1 MKRLAGIVLAGG
13 MSRRFGE
20 PKALAS
26 WQGHTFIEHIVQV
39 MQTTVQDVVVISHPD
54 IKERIVTLVDVPVIE
69 DIPSYKGEGPLAGI
83 VSGMAHIEA
92 EWYIISPCDTP
103 NLSNEWITALV
114 GQISGEYG
122 AIVPVID
129 GGKQPLLAAYHY
141 SIKEKIYTL
150 LNEEKRSMGQLLSQ
164 CNVKYVMEEEWNV
177 AKELFMNV
185 NTQEEYLRLLK
196 EKKTKKV

>member
-1 MKRLAGIVLAGG
+1 MKKLAGIVLAGG

-26 WQGHTFIEHIVQV
+26 WQGHTFIEQIVQ
-39 MQTTVQDVVVISHPD
+39 MMRDTIQNVVVISHPD

-69 DIPSYKGEGPLAGI
+69 DIPPYKGDGPLAGI
-83 VSGMAHIEA
+83 VSGMEHIET
-92 EWYIISPCDTP
+92 EWYIVSPCDAP
-103 NLSNEWITALV
+103 NLSNEWITALI
-114 GQISGEYG
+114 GQISGEYE

-129 GGKQPLLAAYHY
+129 GRKQPLLAAYHY
-141 SIKEKIYTL
+141 RVKEKICVL

-177 AKELFMNV
+177 AKELFVNV
-185 NTQEEYLRLLK
+185 NTKEEYARLLN
-196 EKKTKKV
+196 EKKNKKV

>member
-1 MKRLAGIVLAGG
+1 MKKIAGIVLAGG
-13 MSRRFGE
+13 MSRRFGG

-83 VSGMAHIEA
+83 VSGMAYIEA

-129 GGKQPLLAAYHY
+129 GRKQPLLAAYHY